1 MWKSRNT
8 RCIFSPAEGGAF
20 SPTSSTESGPSAPL
34 KSKTTNSESLP
45 QDSLTCQSGMTC
57 GRSAPTI
64 QNAPV
69 QSKTCAGTPMSL
81 SFPADFL
88 VRIFQAREKAQEL
101 AVRGA
106 DFGKSTRVSFA
117 RYDRD
122 SCSWRIPHCLF
133 PGDWGLYSQTWPR
146 WGIMVHG
153 ECFQLP
159 PWALG
164 IGEIVS
170 GDYSGV
176 GGHEVMS
183 WPTPMKHDMRGVS
196 RGQRARDE
204 LQCAVEI
211 GRTKSRAT
219 YPTPTVCGNNNNN
232 ITGDGMGLG
241 TLVKVIEG
249 VECRQTVLPT
259 PCATDY
265 KGPGSSGTP
274 LDRLD
279 YAIERGQTKSNTYP
293 TPRALSLCGGT
304 GAFEKIQA
312 NENLTEGEKKALSST
327 GGRLN
332 PDWVEWLMGFP
343 VGWTDIELDNGAPF
357 PWLGLSDDPADAVE
371 PSIRRIT
378 TRQQHRAHRIE
389 TLGNGQVPLCAA
401 VAFNFAFEILRMAL
415 GTFKRKDQE

>member
-45 QDSLTCQSGMTC
+45 QDSPTCQSGMTC
-57 GRSAPTI
+57 GRSAQTI

-170 GDYSGV
+170 GDYSG

-183 WPTPMKHDMRGVS
+183 WPTPMKHDMHGVS
-196 RGQRARDE
+196 RGQRARDD

-219 YPTPTVCGNNNNN
+219 YQTPTVCGNNNND
-232 ITGDGMGLG
+232 ITGYGMGLA
-241 TLVKVIEG
+241 TFIKVIEG
-249 VECRQTVLPT
+249 VECRQMFAT
-259 PCATDY
+259 PQKNDARH
-265 KGPGSSGTP
+265 GM
-274 LDRLD
+274 
-279 YAIERGQTKSNTYP
+279 
-293 TPRALSLCGGT
+293 
-304 GAFEKIQA
+304 
-312 NENLTEGEKKALSST
+312 NENR
-327 GGRLN
+327 GGASN
-332 PDWVEWLMGFP
+332 HVD
-343 VGWTDIELDNGAPF
+343 
-357 PWLGLSDDPADAVE
+357 
-371 PSIRRIT
+371 
-378 TRQQHRAHRIE
+378 
-389 TLGNGQVPLCAA
+389 
-401 VAFNFAFEILRMAL
+401 
-415 GTFKRKDQE
+415 

>member
-1 MWKSRNT
+1 
-8 RCIFSPAEGGAF
+8 
-20 SPTSSTESGPSAPL
+20 
-34 KSKTTNSESLP
+34 
-45 QDSLTCQSGMTC
+45 
-57 GRSAPTI
+57 
-64 QNAPV
+64 
-69 QSKTCAGTPMSL
+69 MSL

-122 SCSWRIPHCLF
+122 SFSWRIPHCLF

-170 GDYSGV
+170 GDYSGG

-219 YPTPTVCGNNNNN
+219 YPTPTVCGNNND
-232 ITGDGMGLG
+232 ITGYGMGLA
-241 TLVKVIEG
+241 TFIKVIEG
-249 VECRQTVLPT
+249 VECRQMF
-259 PCATDY
+259 
-265 KGPGSSGTP
+265 
-274 LDRLD
+274 
-279 YAIERGQTKSNTYP
+279 P

-332 PDWVEWLMGFP
+332 PDWVEWLMGWP

-357 PWLGLSDDPADAVE
+357 PWLGLSDDPADAAE

>member
-45 QDSLTCQSGMTC
+45 QDSPTCQSGMTC
-57 GRSAPTI
+57 GRSAQTI

-170 GDYSGV
+170 GDYSG

-219 YPTPTVCGNNNNN
+219 YARH
-232 ITGDGMGLG
+232 GMNENRGGHQIML
-241 TLVKVIEG
+241 TNQIS
-249 VECRQTVLPT
+249 
-259 PCATDY
+259 DM
-265 KGPGSSGTP
+265 
-274 LDRLD
+274 
-279 YAIERGQTKSNTYP
+279 ERKSDFP

-332 PDWVEWLMGFP
+332 PDWVEWLMGWP

-357 PWLGLSDDPADAVE
+357 PWLGLSDDPADAAE

>member
-1 MWKSRNT
+1 MEKPKYSLHL
-8 RCIFSPAEGGAF
+8 FAGGGGGV

-45 QDSLTCQSGMTC
+45 QDSPTCQSGMTC

-122 SCSWRIPHCLF
+122 LCSWRIPHCLF

-170 GDYSGV
+170 GDYSE
-176 GGHEVMS
+176 GGGYRMYGTVTTQNSIRSPRFRRNSAPNPGELVAEEL
-183 WPTPMKHDMRGVS
+183 
-196 RGQRARDE
+196 ARM
-204 LQCAVEI
+204 
-211 GRTKSRAT
+211 

-232 ITGDGMGLG
+232 ITGYGMGLG
-241 TLVKVIEG
+241 TFVKVIEG
-249 VECRQTVLPT
+249 VECRQTVWPT

-274 LDRLD
+274 RDRLD

-332 PDWVEWLMGFP
+332 PDWVEWLMGWP

-357 PWLGLSDDPADAVE
+357 PWLGLSDDPADAAE